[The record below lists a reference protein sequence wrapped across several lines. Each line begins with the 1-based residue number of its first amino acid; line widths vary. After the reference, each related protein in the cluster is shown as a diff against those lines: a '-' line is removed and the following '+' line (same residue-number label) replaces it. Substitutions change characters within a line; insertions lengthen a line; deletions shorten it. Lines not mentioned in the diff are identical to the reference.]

1 MNDKHAFPNL
11 GEYGLTKRE
20 WFAGQALAG
29 MVANT
34 LISRGFAE
42 TQTCEEVV
50 FSILARDSFAIA
62 DAMIAESERTGK

>member
-29 MVANT
+29 LTAFSGSQGANYGPGE
-34 LISRGFAE
+34 IAVRANE
-42 TQTCEEVV
+42 
-50 FSILARDSFAIA
+50 IA
-62 DAMIAESERTGK
+62 DAMIAESERIGE